1 MTNKP
6 NLSIEEVARYFA
18 VTPKTVYR
26 LAQRGEMP
34 GFKIGGQWRFSL
46 PLLERWVAE
55 RVTIAGRKAQ
65 MEPHRIA
72 AGRGVGRT
80 QARTVSEGDGAADR
94 EPTDE
99 R

>member
-6 NLSIEEVARYFA
+6 NLSIEEVARYFD

-26 LAQRGEMP
+26 LAQRGELP

-46 PLLERWVAE
+46 PLLERWVAD

-65 MEPHRIA
+65 GALPMGTSATSREGLQGAHED
-72 AGRGVGRT
+72 RG
-80 QARTVSEGDGAADR
+80 
-94 EPTDE
+94 
-99 R
+99 

>member
-6 NLSIEEVARYFA
+6 NLSIEEVAQYFD

-26 LAQRGEMP
+26 LAQRGELP

-46 PLLERWVAE
+46 PLLERWVAD
-55 RVTIAGRKAQ
+55 RVTVAGRKAQ
-65 MEPHRIA
+65 VGPHRIA

-80 QARTVSEGDGAADR
+80 QQRTATEGDGAADLS
-94 EPTDE
+94 TAG
-99 R
+99 